1 MDLKIMLAFMSRDNF
16 LYVSIYLLFFLVSFI
31 CYRKEKFR
39 YAVLVIAFI
48 AFIFPLY
55 EILKLYESYEYIK
68 ISYLYYP
75 GKVPA
80 SSLLRALET
89 WIIFLK
95 GILLLNVLG
104 YLLLFRIVQKA
115 LMGHSLKN

>member
-16 LYVSIYLLFFLVSFI
+16 LYVSIYLLFFLASFI

-39 YAVLVIAFI
+39 YAVLVIAFM

-55 EILKLYESYEYIK
+55 EILKWYESYEYIR

-75 GKVPA
+75 DKVPA

-104 YLLLFRIVQKA
+104 YFLLFRIVQKA
-115 LMGHSLKN
+115 LMGHSLEN